1 MSAVTINSHLLYFIT
16 GIFQLDLEFLGGDQS
31 SVHAFRNQKHDRPT
45 LDFYHAKNFEF
56 LFETFTLILYSGVE
70 LCRMTTHRSRGNR
83 TDYGKECYG
92 IIGRIFAWDNLVF
105 YKTARQQLIMSAS
118 MAHQL
123 RRICFF
129 RRVPPSVSSAH
140 GRPSRPLRHQ
150 RNTK

>member
-92 IIGRIFAWDNLVF
+92 IICGSTFVQSRMGIWDILWF
-105 YKTARQQLIMSAS
+105 FTEGQPLLFISAR
-118 MAHQL
+118 
-123 RRICFF
+123 
-129 RRVPPSVSSAH
+129 PTP
-140 GRPSRPLRHQ
+140 
-150 RNTK
+150 